1 MADPFYYLSRVIALL
16 IIFPLIGIFRNCYS
30 ISDYFQTLANL
41 SPLNQIGVVCAAFI
55 FAMAALD
62 LIRVVWKRLLRMTT
76 SVTRSMRRWRHR
88 NQEPGRQ
95 GKGSGSP

>member
-16 IIFPLIGIFRNCYS
+16 IIFPLIGIFGNCYS

-55 FAMAALD
+55 SAMAALD
-62 LIRVVWKRLLRMTT
+62 LIRVVWKRMTT

-95 GKGSGSP
+95 SKGSGNP